1 MTTAPEFISTPAKPL
16 PCTTQPD
23 LFHAPDEGRADVND
37 HKADRLHAAVEL
49 CLQCPLMIACR
60 DWARINRQSG
70 VWGAETDEERADAIS
85 ASQALLAPVVERNR
99 PDCGTPAGA
108 MWHRRYDPDGPCP
121 LCRRAA
127 SQADRE
133 RRLRRQ
139 EEIATQWPPRLA
151 RREQTVL
158 EHLAAGLTR
167 KDIAQAMGVHRKSID
182 VNVSRIRTKLR
193 VFEVDDLLRV
203 ARELSLIG
211 PVARE
216 LVAA

>member
-1 MTTAPEFISTPAKPL
+1 
-16 PCTTQPD
+16 
-23 LFHAPDEGRADVND
+23 
-37 HKADRLHAAVEL
+37 
-49 CLQCPLMIACR
+49 MIACR

-85 ASQALLAPVVERNR
+85 ASEALLAPAVERNR
-99 PDCGTPAGA
+99 PDCGTPAGS
-108 MWHRRYDPDGPCP
+108 MWHRRYDPDGPCSR
-121 LCRRAA
+121 CKQAA
-127 SQADRE
+127 CDADRE
-133 RRLRRQ
+133 RRQRRKK
-139 EEIATQWPPRLA
+139 EIAAQWPPQLA
-151 RREQTVL
+151 PREQTVL

-167 KDIAQAMGVHRKSID
+167 KDMAQAMGVQRKTID
-182 VNVSRIRTKLR
+182 VNVTRLRAKLR